1 MLLTFL
7 TIVTRWSC
15 SKSNFY
21 ALIGQNLTGEFT
33 GKIYTASGNLF
44 TDSWNWQSFVSSWDV
59 FNCLFLLDVQNEI
72 QLLSRFFCNSW
83 LVCLLHFWLRNA
95 PLVKVIGNPI
105 SDGIVFKNEL
115 TYLPL
120 FEAQEGWKVSSDSGL
135 TWWPSGAASRLSCR
149 LVSLSNYCLWC
160 FFFPISWCRA
170 YFMRLVYFMH
180 ETMIWPTIVSNVFRH
195 FSTANTRKT
204 FRRIFSYD
212 FDCKKESLS
221 DFLASSLLRSQLN
234 KLSQGSWNLEI

>member
-7 TIVTRWSC
+7 TIVTRWSR

-21 ALIGQNLTGEFT
+21 ALIGQNLTGEFMR
-33 GKIYTASGNLF
+33 KIYAASWILF
-44 TDSWNWQSFVSSWDV
+44 TLTAEADRVLCQLVMFLTV
-59 FNCLFLLDVQNEI
+59 FFHWMHKMKFM
-72 QLLSRFFCNSW
+72 QLLSRLFCNSW
-83 LVCLLHFWLRNA
+83 LVCLLRFLLTNA

-160 FFFPISWCRA
+160 FFFSGFPKSSV
-170 YFMRLVYFMH
+170 VYA
-180 ETMIWPTIVSNVFRH
+180 VSFC
-195 FSTANTRKT
+195 TRQW
-204 FRRIFSYD
+204 
-212 FDCKKESLS
+212 S
-221 DFLASSLLRSQLN
+221 DLQ
-234 KLSQGSWNLEI
+234 